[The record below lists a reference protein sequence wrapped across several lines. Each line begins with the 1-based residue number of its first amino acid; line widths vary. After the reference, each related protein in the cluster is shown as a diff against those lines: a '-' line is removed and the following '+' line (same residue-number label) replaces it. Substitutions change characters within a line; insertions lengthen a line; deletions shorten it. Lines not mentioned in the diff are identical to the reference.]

1 MLMIRDAPCV
11 ARLIVHRTFVDCR
24 KGLLN
29 RRLSPVAMLRIV
41 VAALAAFA
49 VFDLCFQNGMYTY
62 AVLLS
67 GVSVV
72 HRVVTGY

>member
-1 MLMIRDAPCV
+1 
-11 ARLIVHRTFVDCR
+11 
-24 KGLLN
+24 
-29 RRLSPVAMLRIV
+29 MLRIV

-49 VFDLCFQNGMYTY
+49 VFDLCFQSGMYTY

-67 GVSVV
+67 GVSLV

>member
-1 MLMIRDAPCV
+1 MIRDAPCV
-11 ARLIVHRTFVDCR
+11 ARLIVHRTFVDGR

-29 RRLSPVAMLRIV
+29 RPSDHAAMLRIV

-67 GVSVV
+67 GVSLV

>member
-1 MLMIRDAPCV
+1 M
-11 ARLIVHRTFVDCR
+11 HRTFVDGR
-24 KGLLN
+24 KELLN
-29 RRLSPVAMLRIV
+29 RPSDHARMLRIV

-67 GVSVV
+67 GVS
-72 HRVVTGY
+72 